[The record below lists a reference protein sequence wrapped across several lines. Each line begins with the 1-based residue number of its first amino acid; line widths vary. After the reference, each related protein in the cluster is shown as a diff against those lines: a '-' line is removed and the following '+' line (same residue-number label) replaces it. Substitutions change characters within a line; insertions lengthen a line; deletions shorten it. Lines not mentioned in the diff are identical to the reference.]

1 MPDIAMQ
8 IEVDAPA
15 DALYRALTTTEGIAG
30 WWTDR
35 NNTAGVPGKVDTFE
49 FPGTPLTYR
58 MRVDQAEPGKLL
70 SWHCQAGPP
79 AWDGTDIHWILQPSG
94 DGTLV
99 VFDHTGWGEI
109 DTMFRIVTLG
119 WAQMI
124 MALKRYAETGEA
136 DPFFQN

>member
-8 IEVDAPA
+8 VDVDAPA

-35 NNTAGVPGKVDTFE
+35 NNTAGVPGNVDTFE

-79 AWDGTDIHWILQPSG
+79 AWDGTDIRWTLRPAG
-94 DGTLV
+94 EGTLV

-124 MALKRYAETGEA
+124 MSLKRYAETGAA
-136 DPFFQN
+136 DPFFRN